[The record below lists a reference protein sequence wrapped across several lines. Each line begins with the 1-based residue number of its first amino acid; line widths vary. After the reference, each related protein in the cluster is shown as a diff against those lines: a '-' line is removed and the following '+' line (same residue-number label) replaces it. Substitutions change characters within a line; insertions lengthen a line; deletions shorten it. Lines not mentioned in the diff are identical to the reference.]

1 MNVSAADKRGTVVN
15 TTRRQ
20 REVDVRDDEVRVRL
34 QKGRGRDEEAHIL
47 AAAPSP
53 LLSSPLQ
60 ITLLPYGVLAAALSI
75 AVPEL
80 NV

>member
-1 MNVSAADKRGTVVN
+1 MNVSAADKRGTVEN

-47 AAAPSP
+47 AAAPSS
-53 LLSSPLQ
+53 LLSSPD
-60 ITLLPYGVLAAALSI
+60 YAAAIRSTRGCT
-75 AVPEL
+75 VDRRS
-80 NV
+80 